1 MLHRRKILQTRPFIT
16 INEFISALI
25 ILTEHADYSHLSLP
39 ITINYRECC
48 FHVQKWFIKGS
59 ALLAGS
65 HHAACCSSGL
75 RSHSTCEPTCFDG
88 SAVPSP
94 GNLDVSTRDADCM
107 GDASLHRTNELDA
120 LAGILPAD
128 RREALAALLTD
139 EDVATL
145 KHLVEEGMGANTL
158 RALASD
164 IGYLE
169 AWALAATGHPL
180 PWPASKGLALKF
192 LAHHL
197 WDPVERETDPRH
209 GMPAPVAER
218 LKVEGFLRM
227 RGPHAPGTVRRRF
240 ASWTTLHR
248 WRGVEPAFVTPAF
261 KTALRLAVRASARLP
276 QRKSPRAV
284 TRDVLDQLLATCVL
298 NRLVDCRD
306 RALLLIG
313 FASGGRRRTELAS
326 LRVDQIE
333 ILPSDPRDRESKK
346 IPALALRLG
355 RTKRGNADDGSR
367 VLLIGRPAEA
377 LRVWLDRASITSGAV
392 FRPIDRWGRMGPGA
406 IRGDAVNDVV
416 KRRSQAAGLDPS
428 LFSAHGLR
436 SGYLTQAARDGVS
449 LPEAMQQSQHR
460 SVQQAA
466 RYYNNGER
474 PMGRAA
480 RLY

>member
-1 MLHRRKILQTRPFIT
+1 M
-16 INEFISALI
+16 
-25 ILTEHADYSHLSLP
+25 D
-39 ITINYRECC
+39 
-48 FHVQKWFIKGS
+48 
-59 ALLAGS
+59 
-65 HHAACCSSGL
+65 
-75 RSHSTCEPTCFDG
+75 
-88 SAVPSP
+88 
-94 GNLDVSTRDADCM
+94 
-107 GDASLHRTNELDA
+107 DASLHCANELDA
-120 LAGILPAD
+120 LAGILPVD

-145 KHLVEEGMGANTL
+145 KHLVEEGMGTNTL

-164 IGYLE
+164 LGYLE
-169 AWALAATGHPL
+169 AWALAATGVPL
-180 PWPASKGLALKF
+180 PWPAPEGLALKF
-192 LAHHL
+192 VAHHL
-197 WDPVERETDPRH
+197 WDPVMRETEPGH
-209 GMPAPVAER
+209 GMPDAVVDH
-218 LKVEGFLRM
+218 LKLEGLLRVN
-227 RGPHAPGTVRRRF
+227 GPHAPGTVRRRL
-240 ASWTTLHR
+240 ASWATLHR
-248 WRGVEPAFVTPAF
+248 WRGVEPAFATPAF
-261 KTALRLAVRASARLP
+261 RTALRFAVRASTRLP
-276 QRKSPRAV
+276 QRKSQRAV
-284 TRDVLDQLLATCVL
+284 TRDVLDQLLATCAR

-313 FASGGRRRTELAS
+313 FASGGRRRSELAS

-333 ILPSDPRDRESKK
+333 ILPPVPADPRDRESKK

-377 LRVWLDRASITSGAV
+377 LRLWLDRAGITSGAV
-392 FRPIDRWGRMGPGA
+392 FRPIDRWGRTGPGA
-406 IRGDAVNDVV
+406 ISGDAVNDVV
-416 KRRSQAAGLDPS
+416 KRRSQAAGLDSS